1 RGNMVQSKN
10 FTNAYTNIDKNTS
23 VTKIVANNSLSE
35 VRNIMR
41 EYTWNNIL
49 TYEKRLSDHELKALA
64 GYSEIDNSQS
74 LLNAYRERF
83 FNNDIQSIGQG
94 TNDGTKSNS
103 GGDAEFGL
111 RSFFG
116 RLNYAFAGKYFFEA
130 NGRYDGS
137 SKFTG
142 NKRYSF
148 FPSFS
153 AGWRI
158 S

>member
-1 RGNMVQSKN
+1 
-10 FTNAYTNIDKNTS
+10 
-23 VTKIVANNSLSE
+23 
-35 VRNIMR
+35 
-41 EYTWNNIL
+41 L
-49 TYEKRLSDHELKALA
+49 TYETSIADHQLKALA
-64 GYSEIDNSQS
+64 GYSEIDNNQS
-74 LLNAYRERF
+74 VLNAYRERF
-83 FNNDIQSIGQG
+83 YNNDIQSIGQG

-111 RSFFG
+111 RSYFG
-116 RLNYAFAGKYFFEA
+116 RFNYVFANKYLFEA

-142 NKRYSF
+142 DKQYSF

-158 S
+158 SQES